1 MRSLLVCPDDFLFRL
16 LRGTPA
22 PGEPPLY
29 LVEDR
34 ALRAR
39 IARRGAAALAGDLE
53 DPALYRRAFRTGRE
67 SVLLAVPHERRD
79 RVLGALRT
87 AAPQA
92 PVVVL
97 KDDARTR

>member
-16 LRGTPA
+16 LRGTPT

-39 IARRGAAALAGDLE
+39 IAAGRL
-53 DPALYRRAFRTGRE
+53 
-67 SVLLAVPHERRD
+67 
-79 RVLGALRT
+79 
-87 AAPQA
+87 
-92 PVVVL
+92 PVCPTMSGF
-97 KDDARTR
+97 A